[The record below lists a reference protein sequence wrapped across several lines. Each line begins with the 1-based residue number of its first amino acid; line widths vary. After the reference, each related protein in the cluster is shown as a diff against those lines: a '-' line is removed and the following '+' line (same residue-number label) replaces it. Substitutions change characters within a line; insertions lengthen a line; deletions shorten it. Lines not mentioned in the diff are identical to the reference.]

1 MGKLT
6 LSKNREA
13 NIVRC
18 REQIDLNE
26 NYHAQE
32 NHLHFGE
39 IIYCALV
46 EAPIFWQN
54 NCLAL

>member
-46 EAPIFWQN
+46 EAPIF
-54 NCLAL
+54 LAK